1 MFPAGFSCATVC
13 GPILWIF
20 VNPACVARENIAFAP
35 DQIKHPFVLNLPS
48 SCLLL
53 CPVDCL
59 RCAWQRWCG
68 IFSARF
74 TRRTMLPKYA
84 GGPRQKF
91 RVDALC
97 CLPDI
102 LIQPVFATCFS
113 GDAPQQDSVWMR
125 RKKQVAVQATRC
137 LATSSTATAEICS
150 KETRPRDPRGNHPL
164 CCLAPDSVLHR
175 WKADIYQAEVQATR
189 KFKFCE
195 DTHTKAVYE
204 LRKFV
209 AKIKEEINS

>member
-1 MFPAGFSCATVC
+1 MFPAGFCCATVC
-13 GPILWIF
+13 GPILRIF
-20 VNPACVARENIAFAP
+20 VNPVCVARENIAFAL

-53 CPVDCL
+53 ALWIAYGVLGSVGVVSFPRDL
-59 RCAWQRWCG
+59 R
-68 IFSARF
+68 
-74 TRRTMLPKYA
+74 
-84 GGPRQKF
+84 GGRCSRNMQVGRQKF
-91 RVDALC
+91 RVGALC

-113 GDAPQQDSVWMR
+113 GDAPQQDSVRMR

-137 LATSSTATAEICS
+137 LATSSTATAKICS